1 MIPRPPRSTR
11 TDTLFPYTTLFRSG
25 DRDHGHRRPDP
36 LPSSGPP
43 VRGPDQEVQAAREA
57 RMNLMLLGPPGAGK
71 GTQAKRLE
79 ERHGIKQLS
88 TGDMLRAEIASGTDL
103 GREAKKLI
111 DAGHLVPDEV
121 MIGMISNR
129 IDQPDCRSG
138 FILDGFPRTVAQAEA
153 LDRMLEE
160 KGLSLDAVIEI
171 KVDED
176 VLFSRIEN
184 RVREAA
190 GETRTDDNADVLRRS
205 EEHTSELPSL

>member
-1 MIPRPPRSTR
+1 MRI
-11 TDTLFPYTTLFRSG
+11 
-25 DRDHGHRRPDP
+25 RDW
-36 LPSSGPP
+36 SS
-43 VRGPDQEVQAAREA
+43 VVCSSD
-57 RMNLMLLGPPGAGK
+57 L
-71 GTQAKRLE
+71 
-79 ERHGIKQLS
+79 
-88 TGDMLRAEIASGTDL
+88 MLRAEIASGTDL

-190 GETRTDDNADVLRRS
+190 GETRTDDHADVLRNRLAVYRRQ
-205 EEHTSELPSL
+205 TGDR